1 MTFQVDI
8 QGSFTEEAMAK
19 ILLVTGDGAESLE
32 VMYPYQRLTE
42 EGYRVDIASP
52 TKKTLH
58 TVVHDFEPGWETNT
72 EKLGYQIQ
80 PHITFAEVKPD
91 DYVGLVIPGGRAP
104 EYIRYDQDLQK
115 IVKAF
120 FSANKPVAA
129 LCHAG
134 QVLAAGQLVK
144 GRTLTCYHLIRSE
157 VIAAGANYLDQE
169 VVVDDQLVSAR
180 AWPDHPAFMRE
191 FMKLLRAADRKSAAP
206 KATA

>member
-1 MTFQVDI
+1 M
-8 QGSFTEEAMAK
+8 SR
-19 ILLVTGDGAESLE
+19 ILLVTGDGAEALE

-42 EGYRVDIASP
+42 EGYKVDIASP

-80 PHITFAEVKPD
+80 PDITFAQVNPD
-91 DYVGLVIPGGRAP
+91 DYVALVIPGGRAP

-120 FSANKPVAA
+120 FTANKPVAA

-134 QVLAAGQLVK
+134 QILAAAQLCK
-144 GRTLTCYHLIRSE
+144 GRTMTSYHLIRSE
-157 VIAAGANYLDQE
+157 IIAAGANYVDQE
-169 VVVDDQLVSAR
+169 VVVDDRLVTAR

-191 FMKLLRAADRKSAAP
+191 FVKLLRNAEQGRARTQAIA
-206 KATA
+206 

>member
-1 MTFQVDI
+1 
-8 QGSFTEEAMAK
+8 MAR
-19 ILLVTGDGAESLE
+19 ILLVTGDGAEALE

-42 EGYRVDIASP
+42 EGYEVDIASP
-52 TKKTLH
+52 SKKTLH

-80 PHITFAEVKPD
+80 PHLTFAQVNPD
-91 DYVGLVIPGGRAP
+91 DYVALVIPGGRAP

-120 FSANKPVAA
+120 FNENKPVAA

-134 QVLAAGQLVK
+134 QILATAQLCK
-144 GRTLTCYHLIRSE
+144 GRTMTSYHLIRSE
-157 VIAAGANYLDQE
+157 IIAAGANYVDQE
-169 VVVDDQLVSAR
+169 VVVDDRLVTAR

-191 FMKLLRAADRKSAAP
+191 FVKLLRSAEQGRARTQ
-206 KATA
+206 AIA